1 MSLENDF
8 AAELDHALNVA
19 KTEHKVQFPKLRN
32 MIKEF
37 GSVQS
42 AKILLNEINLS
53 DGFINLASLGR
64 LDLSIEFLATKSKYQ
79 ELFTEF
85 ELDNAN
91 KRLGV
96 RSNS

>member
-19 KTEHKVQFPKLRN
+19 KTEHRVQFPKLRN

-42 AKILLNEINLS
+42 AKILI
-53 DGFINLASLGR
+53 
-64 LDLSIEFLATKSKYQ
+64 
-79 ELFTEF
+79 
-85 ELDNAN
+85 
-91 KRLGV
+91 
-96 RSNS
+96 